1 MKKIR
6 IVTIVAMALLLVA
19 GQAAAAEFKATMKM
33 GSTQPTDHPYMVGAQ
48 KFADLIK
55 QRTIGLI
62 VINLYPSS
70 QLGINPVHRGIIVCF
85 NLVLGLITP
94 PVGGVLF
101 AVCGVSGLSPREAQR
116 GHLETLLDC
125 PDRPAAYHPHPPAE
139 HLPAQAAHAG
149 HPAACLA
156 PSFAPV
162 FVKGGSGEC
171 LGFCMPSGQTG
182 STA

>member
-62 VINLYPSS
+62 VINLYPSF
-70 QLGINPVHRGIIVCF
+70 QLGINPVHMGIIVCF

-101 AVCGVSGLSPREAQR
+101 AVCGVSGLSLEKLSVAVWKPFWIALAVLLLITYIPR
-116 GHLETLLDC
+116 LSTF
-125 PDRPAAYHPHPPAE
+125 
-139 HLPAQAAHAG
+139 LPG
-149 HPAACLA
+149 L
-156 PSFAPV
+156 F
-162 FVKGGSGEC
+162 
-171 LGFCMPSGQTG
+171 MPGIR
-182 STA
+182 